1 MWIDFYA
8 LSVKSLYMHL
18 LTIQTFT
25 AMFKGE
31 WISIGLLNLSWTLYH
46 LTENEYLL
54 NFLTYHEHFTT

>member
-31 WISIGLLNLSWTLYH
+31 
-46 LTENEYLL
+46 
-54 NFLTYHEHFTT
+54 